1 MAKRKKRKKRVRPAH
16 PYAISYAADEAA
28 KVIGVSRAFVYDL
41 MAEGKLQSIKLQG
54 KRLIPRAALEQLLT
68 EAGE

>member
-16 PYAISYAADEAA
+16 PYAISYSADEAA

-41 MAEGKLQSIKLQG
+41 MAEGKLQSIKLKG